1 MAKKKIEENIVE
13 KIYDYTLEEIMG
25 DRFGRYAKV
34 LYKIVLYQMLEMV

>member
-25 DRFGRYAKV
+25 LSRED
-34 LYKIVLYQMLEMV
+34 